1 MAQAT
6 TVEEIINQIPEEE
19 QVQLAFTLL
28 RRIAERRKVELEREL
43 DQLKAAEEDI
53 NRKIDMVLKKKA
65 EIMPIYEKYNK
76 IMDALDYAEDHLKS
90 QLKDVRDKIKLVEG
104 RFKAYITRLEN
115 VLTA

>member
-1 MAQAT
+1 MAQVT
-6 TVEEIINQIPEEE
+6 IEQLINQIPESE
-19 QVQLAFTLL
+19 QVQLAFALL
-28 RRIAERRKVELEREL
+28 RRIAEKRKIELEKEL
-43 DQLKAAEEDI
+43 DSLKRAEEQI
-53 NRKIDMVLKKKA
+53 NAKIDMVLKKKA